1 MSRFRL
7 FSLWRLGIG
16 LAALFALAQSAA
28 ATNAGTAQYRVRI
41 LQASP
46 PKLAVAATL
55 PIDGRALE
63 MATTRPVMPELDAL
77 GWPALVANLRVWDAQ
92 GRSLPVT
99 RTGPKGWLLD
109 QPHSGPLKVEYEV
122 DYSPLAAR
130 DWPAPREAAF
140 ADANHVAVIGRSLF
154 LTTPNAGSSDVTF
167 DLPAGWM
174 PVAPWERG
182 KESNVFGVGSSED
195 LTENFVVLSRSKPET
210 VTAGGFTLYVTT
222 LGHWEPARPE
232 VRRVLGGV
240 IPRLVRLMG
249 FDENESYSV
258 VLLPTPERGGES
270 FRRSFAMTID
280 EPPSRANSAVW
291 GNTIAHEVF
300 HYWNGWR
307 LRGADYA
314 SSQWFQEGFTE
325 YAANLSLVNAGLIT
339 PDELRKK
346 LSDHVGNARKLTT
359 SLEAGGSRKGP
370 PLYSSGAL
378 VAFSW
383 DVQIRASTDGKR
395 NLGDFLRALWS
406 QTGGGRRPYGWH
418 DLQAAL
424 AATAP
429 LDWNAFYNAHIR
441 GSQPVPLAEVLPRA
455 GLRLG
460 QAEDGSPRVEI
471 DPAAPAAAK
480 ALWQALVEGR

>member
-1 MSRFRL
+1 MNRLRL
-7 FSLWRLGIG
+7 FKRLGIG
-16 LAALFALAQSAA
+16 LAAHFVLAQSAA
-28 ATNAGTAQYRVRI
+28 ATDARTAQYRVRI
-41 LQASP
+41 LQTAL

-55 PIDGRALE
+55 PMDGRALE
-63 MATTRPVMPELDAL
+63 MEATRPVMPELNEL
-77 GWPALVANLRVWDAQ
+77 GWPALVANLRVLDSQ
-92 GRSLPVT
+92 GRSLPLT
-99 RTGPKGWLLD
+99 RNGPKGWLLD

-140 ADANHVAVIGRSLF
+140 ADTNHVIVIGRSLF
-154 LTTPNAGSSDVTF
+154 LTTPSAVSHDVTF
-167 DLPAGWM
+167 ELPQGWL
-174 PVAPWERG
+174 PVVPWGRKTG
-182 KESNVFGVGSSED
+182 SGQVFGVGSSGD
-195 LTENFVVLSRSKPET
+195 LTENLVVLSRSQPDT
-210 VTAGGFTLYVTT
+210 ITAGGFTLLVTT

-249 FDENESYSV
+249 ADKSESYSV
-258 VLLPTPERGGES
+258 VLLPTLESGGEA
-270 FRRSFAMTID
+270 FRRSFAMTVD
-280 EPPSRANSAVW
+280 EPPSRANSAAW

-300 HYWNGWR
+300 HHWNGWG

-325 YAANLSLVNAGLIT
+325 YAANLSMVNAGLIT

-346 LSDHVGNARKLTT
+346 LADHIGNARKLTT

-370 PLYSSGAL
+370 PLYSAGAL

-383 DVQIRASTDGKR
+383 DVLIRDSTGGKR
-395 NLGDFLRALWS
+395 GLGDFLRALWS
-406 QTGGGRRPYGWH
+406 QTGRGQRPYEWR

-424 AATAP
+424 EATAP
-429 LDWNAFYNAHIR
+429 LDWNAFYNAHVR
-441 GSQPVPLAEVLPRA
+441 GSQPVPLAEILPRT
-455 GLRLG
+455 GLRLR
-460 QAEDGSPRVEI
+460 QAEDGSARVEV
-471 DPAAPAAAK
+471 DPAAPAASK